1 MSVVIDASIIIAAVI
16 PSEVSHHVA
25 NQALTVW
32 SSTGTTLIAPPLL
45 YAEVT
50 AVLRKLSSTGRLT
63 QMQAEQLLET
73 ICALPIEI
81 IHDIAVYETALK
93 LAHLTTLCVRTTHN
107 TSLSL
112 NVWKQFFGPLIE
124 NLHTQCFFRTFA
136 TLMILK
142 CRNMPG

>member
-16 PSEVSHHVA
+16 PSEVSHLVA

-32 SSTGTTLIAPPLL
+32 SSAGTTLIAPPLL

-93 LAHLTTLCVRTTHN
+93 LAHRHNLVRAYDTQYLAVAEQVNGTFWTADRRFVQAVRLTHVRHIDD
-107 TSLSL
+107 
-112 NVWKQFFGPLIE
+112 FE
-124 NLHTQCFFRTFA
+124 
-136 TLMILK
+136 
-142 CRNMPG
+142 MP

>member
-1 MSVVIDASIIIAAVI
+1 MSVCIDASIIIAAVI

-93 LAHLTTLCVRTTHN
+93 LAHRHDLVRAYD
-107 TSLSL
+107 
-112 NVWKQFFGPLIE
+112 
-124 NLHTQCFFRTFA
+124 TQYLAVAERLETIFWTADRKFA
-136 TLMILK
+136 HAVLLPHVRHIDDFE
-142 CRNMPG
+142 MP